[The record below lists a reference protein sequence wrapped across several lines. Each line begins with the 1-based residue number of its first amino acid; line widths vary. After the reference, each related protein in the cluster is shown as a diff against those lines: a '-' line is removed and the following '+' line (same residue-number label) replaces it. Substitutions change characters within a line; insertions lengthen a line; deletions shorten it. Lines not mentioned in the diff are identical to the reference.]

1 MTQTFN
7 KLRQEPSHPTARSTA
22 LHAESSPTQPNT
34 PRITPHPN
42 TGTTRKTSSNYYHQ
56 LSDDTK
62 SPLPA
67 ELTTRRPTNVF
78 ASNILPNVASQ
89 NRGSTGPGTLI
100 VQRLTA
106 TRNALKPNDNT
117 NVRPSTP
124 LRASGKSPE
133 TGLDEFNFDNVTLD
147 EPSKKSRVIKK
158 QTKAY
163 YYFLTQYYLFIRQ
176 IKMKSTN

>member
-1 MTQTFN
+1 LTQTFN
-7 KLRQEPSHPTARSTA
+7 KLRQEPSHPSATSARSTA
-22 LHAESSPTQPNT
+22 LHAESSPTRPNT
-34 PRITPHPN
+34 PRITTHQN

-67 ELTTRRPTNVF
+67 ELTSRRPTNVF
-78 ASNILPNVASQ
+78 TSNILPNLASQ

-106 TRNALKPNDNT
+106 TRNVLKPNDNT

-124 LRASGKSPE
+124 LRASRKSPE
-133 TGLDEFNFDNVTLD
+133 TDLDKFNFDNVTLD
-147 EPSKKSRVIKK
+147 EHPKKSRVIKNK
-158 QTKAY
+158 PNLIII
-163 YYFLTQYYLFIRQ
+163 FLLNIIYLLDR
-176 IKMKSTN
+176 